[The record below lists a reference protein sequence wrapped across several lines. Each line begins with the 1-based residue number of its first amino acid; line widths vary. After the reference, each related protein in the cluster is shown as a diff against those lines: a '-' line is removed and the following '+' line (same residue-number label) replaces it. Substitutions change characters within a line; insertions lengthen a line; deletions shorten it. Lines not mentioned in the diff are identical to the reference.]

1 MSDDDSRH
9 QREPASDQVQDLG
22 ADRPANPA
30 MDRAVD
36 LDSDAAADAVY
47 MRPADVNDSFAPREP
62 EPLYSPPPP
71 TVSPEDRAEFG
82 RPAGSTD
89 AFAPLPGERI
99 PPAHRSVA
107 PPVHPG
113 LTREYGRPPGIGE
126 FDPEPGSRISPEL
139 HKAESPW
146 WKADARRDPWRDPQS
161 PFWLGRPAVFTGGR
175 PAQVDPDEDA
185 PQADDEIPMS
195 AEESIEEEST
205 SRTVRGGRFGLGAL
219 ALMLIVALVAGVLG
233 GGTGYW
239 FATRA
244 HGVLHNSDVKL
255 AKTDTP
261 ANRPPGS
268 IAEIAQRVSPAVV
281 SIQEHTADLDAVGA
295 GIVIHKAG
303 YILTNNHVVSD
314 AATNHGD
321 IWVTFADKSRL
332 SAKVVGRDPKTDLAV
347 IKVDHAKLT
356 VATLGDSAKLAV
368 GDPVIAIGS
377 PLGLRG
383 TVTTGIVSALGRPV
397 PVSGEGSDTDAVIDA
412 IQTDAA
418 INPGNSGG
426 ALVDSAGAV
435 VGINTAAVS
444 PSVVQGGPNGSVGL
458 GFAIPINGA
467 RVIAEELIHTGK
479 VAHASIGLQA
489 RSSTDGLRDGAYV
502 VQVNPEGPA
511 DQAGLKAGDVITLVD
526 TTLIDS
532 REQLAVTVA
541 DHKPGDKVKVH
552 FYREGSKKESAVT
565 VTLGSD

>member
-1 MSDDDSRH
+1 VSRDES
-9 QREPASDQVQDLG
+9 RRGAAPEPDQPAG
-22 ADRPANPA
+22 ATFE
-30 MDRAVD
+30 RAAD
-36 LDSDAAADAVY
+36 LDSDRAAEAAY
-47 MRPADVNDSFAPREP
+47 MRPADVDDSFGPREP
-62 EPLYSPPPP
+62 EQLYSPPPP
-71 TVSPEDRAEFG
+71 TVSPEERAEFG
-82 RPAGSTD
+82 RPAGSND

-113 LTREYGRPPGIGE
+113 LTREYGRPPGVGE
-126 FDPEPGSRISPEL
+126 FDPEPGTRISPQL

-146 WKADARRDPWRDPQS
+146 WKADARRDPWRDPRS
-161 PFWLGRPAVFTGGR
+161 PFWLGRPAVFSGGR
-175 PAQVDPDEDA
+175 PAQVTPDEDSE
-185 PQADDEIPMS
+185 QLDDEIVPMEET
-195 AEESIEEEST
+195 AEEELP
-205 SRTVRGGRFGLGAL
+205 SRVVRSARFGLSAL
-219 ALMLIVALVAGVLG
+219 LLTLIVALVAGGLG
-233 GGTGYW
+233 GATGYW
-239 FATRA
+239 FAIRA
-244 HGVLHNSDVKL
+244 HSALHNSDIKL
-255 AKTDTP
+255 AQVDTP

-268 IAEIAQRVSPAVV
+268 VAEISQRVSPAVV
-281 SIQEHTADLDAVGA
+281 SIQEHTSDLDAVGA
-295 GIVIHKAG
+295 GVIVQKAG
-303 YILTNNHVVSD
+303 YILTNNHVISD
-314 AATNHGD
+314 AATNRGQ
-321 IWVTFADKSRL
+321 IWVTFADKARL

-347 IKVDHAKLT
+347 IKVDRSKLT
-356 VATLGDSAKLAV
+356 VAALGDSAKLAV

-397 PVSGEGSDTDAVIDA
+397 PVSGEGSDTNAVIDA

-426 ALVDSAGAV
+426 ALVDAAGAV
-435 VGINTAAVS
+435 IGINTAAVS

-458 GFAIPINGA
+458 GFAIPINSA

-479 VAHASIGLQA
+479 AAHASIGLQA

-532 REQLAVTVA
+532 REQLAVTVQE
-541 DHKPGDKVKVH
+541 HKPGDKVKVH
-552 FYREGSKKESAVT
+552 FYRENSKKESATT
-565 VTLGSD
+565 VTLSSD